1 VTGYSLAGTILEV
14 GAAVAD
20 LVPGQAVAC
29 AGASSA
35 HHAEIVAVPRN
46 LVVPVPT
53 GLALEKAAAV
63 TLGAIALQGVRQA
76 DLRLG
81 ETAFV
86 LGFGLLGQITAALLR
101 ASGCRVLG
109 SDVSPTRVEHAR
121 SLGVER
127 ALLVGRDEIE
137 KAVDHATAGHGV
149 DAVLLTASAGS
160 SEPVRQA
167 FRLVRRKGRV
177 VIVGAVGLD
186 LERTAFYLKEAELR
200 ISCSYGPGRYD
211 PLYEEGG
218 IDYPYGYVR
227 WTENRNMQEFLR
239 LMAEGS
245 LGLDAVFE
253 RVYPVDEAPE
263 AYRAL
268 VSPPVEERPLG
279 VLLRYPAAEQLSTAP
294 APIRRDIEV
303 VPRARAP
310 EGLGVAI
317 VGPGSFASE
326 VHAPNLAALSPA
338 VDLRVVVARTANAA
352 REAARR
358 WGALRAA
365 TDIEEALEDGDVHVV
380 LICTRHDLHAGQAA
394 RALESGK
401 AVFLEK
407 PAALTFEELDRLEKA
422 LAASPGP
429 FVVGF
434 NRRFAPDVLALKSL
448 LAGRTGPLYVTYRV
462 NAGRLPVGHWALG
475 PQGGGRLVGEACH
488 MVDLMGHLVGRR
500 RIDHRLSVLIPPAG
514 KTDLFLGDNFA
525 LSCRYED
532 GSIASLVYTSL
543 GHASAGKERIEAHWD
558 GISAAI
564 TDFRGLKVH
573 GVQGTDM
580 TRAEADKGHREL
592 LRRFIEHAAGRG
604 TAPIALGDI
613 LDTSRFV
620 LELDRESRGS
630 PAPTGQP

>member
-1 VTGYSLAGTILEV
+1 
-14 GAAVAD
+14 
-20 LVPGQAVAC
+20 
-29 AGASSA
+29 
-35 HHAEIVAVPRN
+35 
-46 LVVPVPT
+46 
-53 GLALEKAAAV
+53 
-63 TLGAIALQGVRQA
+63 
-76 DLRLG
+76 
-81 ETAFV
+81 
-86 LGFGLLGQITAALLR
+86 
-101 ASGCRVLG
+101 
-109 SDVSPTRVEHAR
+109 
-121 SLGVER
+121 
-127 ALLVGRDEIE
+127 
-137 KAVDHATAGHGV
+137 
-149 DAVLLTASAGS
+149 
-160 SEPVRQA
+160 
-167 FRLVRRKGRV
+167 
-177 VIVGAVGLD
+177 
-186 LERTAFYLKEAELR
+186 
-200 ISCSYGPGRYD
+200 
-211 PLYEEGG
+211 
-218 IDYPYGYVR
+218 
-227 WTENRNMQEFLR
+227 
-239 LMAEGS
+239 
-245 LGLDAVFE
+245 
-253 RVYPVDEAPE
+253 
-263 AYRAL
+263 
-268 VSPPVEERPLG
+268 
-279 VLLRYPAAEQLSTAP
+279 
-294 APIRRDIEV
+294 
-303 VPRARAP
+303 
-310 EGLGVAI
+310 LGVAI